1 MRRYT
6 FAPIEEPRALT
17 VSQDIE
23 QQAWIEE
30 RMQLTILESQISD
43 TGFAY
48 FFAAQESKGCGAISM
63 WKEEAEW
70 LK

>member
-1 MRRYT
+1 
-6 FAPIEEPRALT
+6 
-17 VSQDIE
+17 
-23 QQAWIEE
+23 
-30 RMQLTILESQISD
+30 MQLTILESQISD